1 MTTPGHNRKTK
12 KLDCDTGV
20 VKRRKIQE
28 FYNVRNKIPTV
39 KKLKGNRKI
48 MRQHIKKIGFRYRKT
63 KTNRKVIME
72 KNDK

>member
-1 MTTPGHNRKTK
+1 MTTPGHIRKTK

-20 VKRRKIQE
+20 VKRRKIHE
-28 FYNVRNKIPTV
+28 FYKIPTV